1 MQLNRSLPISPLFL
15 GELSLRVASNNCR
28 RPVLRGLTGPGAPL
42 AQFMSKPLGRILRV
56 DGDAKPLALCFE
68 PCHLVGWRHGSLFI
82 ACAGDVAGLWPT
94 LVLPRPRQ
102 RILARALSLLVSY
115 MPLASSPD

>member
-42 AQFMSKPLGRILRV
+42 AQFMSKPFRRILRV
-56 DGDAKPLALCFE
+56 GVDSKPLALCFE
-68 PCHLVGWRHGSLFI
+68 PCHLAGWRHGCLLSRAQGRLLVYGLRWCCPGPGRSCLELFE
-82 ACAGDVAGLWPT
+82 
-94 LVLPRPRQ
+94 
-102 RILARALSLLVSY
+102 SLLVSY
-115 MPLASSPD
+115 MPLAAIS